1 MSLMS
6 VSQYAKH
13 AGMSRQALYN
23 WESHEGFPARV
34 DGKIDQEACDTY
46 LARYRSASDPRTKNA
61 RGKTKPAPAGEVQG
75 NTLVEM
81 SVAEIKRIIASGVA
95 KVAGMDPD
103 ERAQVAAKAVELF
116 VSEGP
121 YNPPVTFGG
130 YRLSIV
136 ETPDDEIGQ
145 IIAGGAFGLSAYDV
159 IYECRDYTLTLMSDE
174 TEETAMRRV
183 IPSLLY
189 ALADDTD

>member
-61 RGKTKPAPAGEVQG
+61 RVK
-75 NTLVEM
+75 
-81 SVAEIKRIIASGVA
+81 
-95 KVAGMDPD
+95 
-103 ERAQVAAKAVELF
+103 
-116 VSEGP
+116 
-121 YNPPVTFGG
+121 
-130 YRLSIV
+130 
-136 ETPDDEIGQ
+136 
-145 IIAGGAFGLSAYDV
+145 
-159 IYECRDYTLTLMSDE
+159 
-174 TEETAMRRV
+174 
-183 IPSLLY
+183 PSLLQ
-189 ALADDTD
+189 LVRCRGIRWWK